1 VVELRRQAQDYK
13 VSIYNQWFEKRNPD
27 LEESF
32 YDLVLSYLPILA
44 KTPGRGEGGSLRFFG
59 KCSLWLWEKLTEG
72 PCDYIFVMS
81 NFKNILAGTFLPFLP
96 MVVGNPK
103 AKRSL
108 GLSQILLRGGGG
120 G

>member
-44 KTPGRGEGGSLRFFG
+44 KTPEGGKGGLWGSLVNAVYDFG
-59 KCSLWLWEKLTEG
+59 K
-72 PCDYIFVMS
+72 
-81 NFKNILAGTFLPFLP
+81 N
-96 MVVGNPK
+96 
-103 AKRSL
+103 
-108 GLSQILLRGGGG
+108 
-120 G
+120 